1 MNSNKIYIKYYRK
14 TSEMSIKNIEDLEA
28 RIDDNSNNSTY
39 LKNVY
44 NILFYNKKTQV
55 DFSDYFYE
63 KIFEVNDNFT
73 KVALVPLF
81 LLLGPE

>member
-1 MNSNKIYIKYYRK
+1 
-14 TSEMSIKNIEDLEA
+14 MSIKNIEDLEA
-28 RIDDNSNNSTY
+28 RIDDISNNSTY
-39 LKNVY
+39 LNNVF
-44 NILFYNKKTQV
+44 NISFYNKKTQV